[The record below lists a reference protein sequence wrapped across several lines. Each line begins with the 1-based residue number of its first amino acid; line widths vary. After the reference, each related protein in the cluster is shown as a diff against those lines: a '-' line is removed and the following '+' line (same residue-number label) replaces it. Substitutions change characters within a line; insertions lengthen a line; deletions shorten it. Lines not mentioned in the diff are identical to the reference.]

1 MALGAAATVAA
12 YRGDDPNAVRL
23 AAELIRLGERQPW
36 LCCVAQGHAVL
47 GFLALGRAD
56 PKLAREEYLSAY
68 GWLDRQA
75 PGQLGMPPL
84 RWYVVDALLDAGDV
98 GEAERRLD
106 QIEAGLPDPLSDVM
120 AAAGRARVAALRGD
134 RAAADAAFDR
144 AFAAHER
151 LGWPCERAVTLYYQG
166 CALRDQRRRREART
180 ALTEAMDTFTRLG
193 ATSWAARS
201 AAALAAI
208 SGRAPSAPDAL
219 TRTEE
224 EVAALAAAGLTNQQI
239 ADRLFISTKT
249 VATHLSHTYAK
260 LNVRSRTELAARMSR
275 TG

>member
-1 MALGAAATVAA
+1 
-12 YRGDDPNAVRL
+12 
-23 AAELIRLGERQPW
+23 
-36 LCCVAQGHAVL
+36 
-47 GFLALGRAD
+47 
-56 PKLAREEYLSAY
+56 
-68 GWLDRQA
+68 
-75 PGQLGMPPL
+75 
-84 RWYVVDALLDAGDV
+84 
-98 GEAERRLD
+98 
-106 QIEAGLPDPLSDVM
+106 
-120 AAAGRARVAALRGD
+120 
-134 RAAADAAFDR
+134 
-144 AFAAHER
+144 
-151 LGWPCERAVTLYYQG
+151 
-166 CALRDQRRRREART
+166 
-180 ALTEAMDTFTRLG
+180 MDTFTRLG

-249 VATHLSHTYAK
+249 VATHLSHAYAK